1 MSSFLMRWWVAVAW
15 IEELIREGQKSVDEI
30 EVFYVEGTSVSADL
44 KQKKV
49 NLATTSRDCGL
60 GIRTIHKGRIGSSST
75 NDPGTW
81 RDCLMAAI
89 ASGKLATP
97 QTWNGLP
104 EPVPLPS
111 QPLSFDPALACDPGI
126 ARDLLRQMLEGA
138 AEHPADITAGSA
150 SLSVSSVTLA
160 NSQGIQYEDHHSGVA
175 LSLEAIHRQSTGYE
189 FDHASYLKDVNPRH
203 VGERAAFFACKSA
216 DGKDI
221 PTGDY
226 PVVLSPLAYAE
237 LLGNVFIPALNGRSV
252 HSGRSRLSQSLGQT
266 IADPRIQMYDD
277 PLLPRASGSV
287 RWDAEGTPTRRIDFI
302 KNGVLQ
308 NFAYDLKTAYRY
320 DKKST
325 GSAVRGG
332 FGGLPAIGHHNFIV
346 DGQRDNILDE
356 LVVYVHNVVG
366 AHTANPMSGDFS
378 VEISNAFWMEGGGFE
393 EPVRSAMMSGNVFDL
408 HKDIAGLSR
417 ETRAIGSLI
426 LPSIKLS
433 KQRII
438 GK

>member
-1 MSSFLMRWWVAVAW
+1 MRWWVAVAW
-15 IEELIREGQKSVDEI
+15 IEDLIREGQKSVDEV
-30 EVFYVEGTSVSADL
+30 EVFSVEGRSVSADL

-60 GIRTIHKGRIGSSST
+60 GIRVIHNGRIGSSST
-75 NDPGTW
+75 NNPDTW
-81 RDCLMAAI
+81 RDCLAAAI
-89 ASGKLATP
+89 ASAKLASP

-104 EPVPLPS
+104 EPVALPAS
-111 QPLSFDPALACDPGI
+111 PLSFDPSLECDPDI
-126 ARDLLRQMLEGA
+126 ARGLLRQMLEGA
-138 AEHPADITAGSA
+138 AEHPAAAITAGSA

-160 NSQGIQYEDHHSGVA
+160 NSQGIRYEDHHSGVA
-175 LSLEAIHRQSTGYE
+175 LSLEAIDRQSTGYE
-189 FDHASYLKDVNPRH
+189 FDHASYLGDVHPH
-203 VGERAAFFACKSA
+203 TVGERASFFACKSA

-252 HSGRSRLSQSLGQT
+252 HSGRSRLATMLGEN

-277 PLLPRASGSV
+277 PLLPRASGST
-287 RWDAEGTPTRRIDFI
+287 RWDAEGTPTGRIEFI
-302 KNGVLQ
+302 HDGVLRT
-308 NFAYDLKTAYRY
+308 FAYDLKTAYRY
-320 DKKST
+320 EKKST

-346 DGQRDNILDE
+346 DGKRDTVLDE
-356 LVVYVHNVVG
+356 RVVYVHNVVG

-378 VEISNAFWMEGGGFE
+378 VEISNAFWMEDGGFE

-408 HKDIAGLSR
+408 HKDIAGLSK
-417 ETRAIGSLI
+417 ETRAVGSLI
-426 LPSIKLS
+426 LPSIKIN

>member
-1 MSSFLMRWWVAVAW
+1 MRWWVAVAW
-15 IEELIREGQKSVDEI
+15 IEDLIREGQKSVDEI

-60 GIRTIHKGRIGSSST
+60 GIRIIHKGRIGSSST
-75 NDPGTW
+75 NDPDKW
-81 RDCLMAAI
+81 RDCLKAAI

-104 EPVPLPS
+104 EPVSILS
-111 QPLSFDPALACDPGI
+111 SSLSFDPALECDPDI

-138 AEHPADITAGSA
+138 SEHPADITAGSA

-160 NSQGIQYEDHHSGVA
+160 NSYGIRYEDHHTGVS
-175 LSLEAIHRQSTGYE
+175 LSLEAIERQSTGSE
-189 FDHASYLKDVNPRH
+189 FDYKSYIGDVNPRH
-203 VGERAAFFACKSA
+203 VGEQAAFFASKST
-216 DGKDI
+216 DGKEI

-252 HSGRSRLSQSLGQT
+252 HSGRSRLAQSLGQT
-266 IADPRIQMYDD
+266 IADPRLQMYDD
-277 PLLPRASGSV
+277 PLLPRASGSTG
-287 RWDAEGTPTRRIDFI
+287 WDAEGTPARRIDFI
-302 KNGVLQ
+302 WDGVLQ
-308 NFAYDLKTAYRY
+308 TFAYDLKTAYRY
-320 DKKST
+320 DKKTT

-346 DGQRDNILDE
+346 DGKRDNILDE
-356 LVVYVHNVVG
+356 RVLYVHNVVG
-366 AHTANPMSGDFS
+366 AHTANPMSGDYS
-378 VEISNAFWMEGGGFE
+378 VEISNAFWMEDGGFE

-408 HKDIAGLSR
+408 HKDIAGLSK

-426 LPSIKLS
+426 LPSIKIN

>member
-1 MSSFLMRWWVAVAW
+1 VEW
-15 IEELIREGQKSVDEI
+15 IEELIREGQKVVDEI
-30 EVFYVEGTSVSADL
+30 EAFYVEGTSVSADL

-49 NLATTSRDCGL
+49 NLATTSMDCGL

-75 NDPGTW
+75 NDPDKW
-81 RDCLMAAI
+81 RDCLAAAV
-89 ASGKLATP
+89 ASGKFATP

-111 QPLSFDPALACDPGI
+111 SPLSFDPALVCDPDI
-126 ARDLLRQMLEGA
+126 ARDLVRQMLEGA

-160 NSQGIQYEDHHSGVA
+160 NSQGIRYEDRQSGVS

-189 FDHASYLKDVNPRH
+189 FDYSSYLGDVDPHN

-237 LLGNVFIPALNGRSV
+237 LLSNVFIPALNGRSV
-252 HSGRSRLSQSLGQT
+252 HSGRSRLAKLLGET

-277 PLLPRASGSV
+277 PLLPRASGST
-287 RWDAEGTPTRRIDFI
+287 RWDGEGTPTRRIDFI
-302 KNGVLQ
+302 RDGVLE

-320 DKKST
+320 GKKTT

-346 DGQRDNILDE
+346 DGQRENIFDE
-356 LVVYVHNVVG
+356 RVMYVHNVVG
-366 AHTANPMSGDFS
+366 AHTANPMSGEFS
-378 VEISNAFWMEGGGFE
+378 VEISNAFWMEDGSFE
-393 EPVRSAMMSGNVFDL
+393 EPVRSAMMSGNVFDM
-408 HKDIAGLSR
+408 HKNIAGMSK
-417 ETRAIGSLI
+417 ETRVVGSLI
-426 LPSIKLS
+426 LPSIKLN

>member
-1 MSSFLMRWWVAVAW
+1 MRWWVAVAW

-30 EVFYVEGTSVSADL
+30 EAFYVEGTSVSADL

-49 NLATTSRDCGL
+49 NLATTSIDCGL

-75 NDPGTW
+75 NDPDKW
-81 RDCLMAAI
+81 RDCLAAAV
-89 ASGKLATP
+89 ASGKFATP

-104 EPVPLPS
+104 EPVSLPAI
-111 QPLSFDPALACDPGI
+111 PLSFDSGLVCDPDI
-126 ARDLLRQMLEGA
+126 ARDLVRQMLEGA

-160 NSQGIQYEDHHSGVA
+160 NSHGIRYEDHQSGVS

-189 FDHASYLKDVNPRH
+189 FDYSSYIGDIDPHN

-237 LLGNVFIPALNGRSV
+237 LLSNVFIPALNGRSV
-252 HSGRSRLSQSLGQT
+252 HSGRSRLAALLDEG

-277 PLLPRASGSV
+277 PLLPRASGST
-287 RWDAEGTPTRRIDFI
+287 RWDGEGTPTRRIDFI
-302 KNGVLQ
+302 RDGVLE

-320 DKKST
+320 DKKTT

-346 DGQRDNILDE
+346 DGQRENIFDE
-356 LVVYVHNVVG
+356 RVVYVHNVVG
-366 AHTANPMSGDFS
+366 AHTANPMSGAFS
-378 VEISNAFWMEGGGFE
+378 VEISNAFWMEDGGFE
-393 EPVRSAMMSGNVFDL
+393 EPVRSAMMSGNVFDM
-408 HKDIAGLSR
+408 HKNIAGMSK
-417 ETRAIGSLI
+417 ETRAVGSLI
-426 LPSIKLS
+426 LPSVKLN
-433 KQRII
+433 KQHII

>member
-1 MSSFLMRWWVAVAW
+1 MRWWVAVAW
-15 IEELIREGQKSVDEI
+15 IEDLIREGQKSVDEV
-30 EVFYVEGTSVSADL
+30 EVFSVEGRSVSADL

-60 GIRTIHKGRIGSSST
+60 GIRVIHKGRIGSSST
-75 NDPGTW
+75 NNLDTW
-81 RDCLMAAI
+81 RDCLAAAI
-89 ASGKLATP
+89 ASAKLASP

-104 EPVPLPS
+104 EPVTLPAS
-111 QPLSFDPALACDPGI
+111 PLSFDPSLVCDPDI
-126 ARDLLRQMLEGA
+126 ARGLLRQMIEGA
-138 AEHPADITAGSA
+138 SEHPAAAITAGSA

-160 NSQGIQYEDHHSGVA
+160 NSQGIRYEDHHSGVA
-175 LSLEAIHRQSTGYE
+175 LSLEAIDRQSTGYE
-189 FDHASYLKDVNPRH
+189 FDHASYLGDVHPH
-203 VGERAAFFACKSA
+203 TVGERASFFACKSA

-252 HSGRSRLSQSLGQT
+252 HSGRSRLATMLGEN

-277 PLLPRASGSV
+277 PLLPRASGST
-287 RWDAEGTPTRRIDFI
+287 RWDAEGTPTGRIEFI
-302 KNGVLQ
+302 HDGVLRT
-308 NFAYDLKTAYRY
+308 FAYDLKTAYRY
-320 DKKST
+320 EKKST

-346 DGQRDNILDE
+346 DGKRDTILDE
-356 LVVYVHNVVG
+356 RVVYVHNVVG

-378 VEISNAFWMEGGGFE
+378 VELSNAFWMEDGGFE

-408 HKDIAGLSR
+408 HKDIAGLSK
-417 ETRAIGSLI
+417 ETRAVGSLI
-426 LPSIKLS
+426 LPSIKIN

>member
-1 MSSFLMRWWVAVAW
+1 MRWWVAVAW
-15 IEELIREGQKSVDEI
+15 IEELIREGQKSVDEV

-44 KQKKV
+44 KQKKI

-60 GIRTIHKGRIGSSST
+60 GIRIIHKGRIGSSST
-75 NDPGTW
+75 NDPDLW
-81 RDCLMAAI
+81 RDCLAAAI

-104 EPVPLPS
+104 EPVSLPAA
-111 QPLSFDPALACDPGI
+111 PLSFDPALKCDPGI

-138 AEHPADITAGSA
+138 AEHPAEITAGSA
-150 SLSVSSVTLA
+150 SLSVSSVMLA
-160 NSQGIQYEDHHSGVA
+160 NSHGIRYEDHHTGVS

-189 FDHASYLKDVNPRH
+189 FDYATSLGDVNPHH
-203 VGERAAFFACKSA
+203 VGERAAFFASKSA

-252 HSGRSRLSQSLGQT
+252 HAGRSRLAKSLGEN
-266 IADPRIQMYDD
+266 IADPRIQMHDD
-277 PLLPRASGSV
+277 PHLPRASGST

-302 KNGVLQ
+302 RDGVLQ
-308 NFAYDLKTAYRY
+308 TFAYDLKTAYRY
-320 DKKST
+320 DKKTT

-346 DGQRDNILDE
+346 DGKREQILDE
-356 LVVYVHNVVG
+356 RVIYVHSVVG
-366 AHTANPMSGDFS
+366 AHTANPMSGEFS
-378 VEISNAFWMEGGGFE
+378 VEISNAFWMENGSFE

-408 HKDIAGLSR
+408 HKDIAGLSK
-417 ETRAIGSLI
+417 ETRAVGSLI
-426 LPSIKLS
+426 LPSIKIN
-433 KQRII
+433 KQHLI

>member
-1 MSSFLMRWWVAVAW
+1 M
-15 IEELIREGQKSVDEI
+15 I
-30 EVFYVEGTSVSADL
+30 
-44 KQKKV
+44 
-49 NLATTSRDCGL
+49 
-60 GIRTIHKGRIGSSST
+60 
-75 NDPGTW
+75 
-81 RDCLMAAI
+81 
-89 ASGKLATP
+89 
-97 QTWNGLP
+97 
-104 EPVPLPS
+104 
-111 QPLSFDPALACDPGI
+111 
-126 ARDLLRQMLEGA
+126 
-138 AEHPADITAGSA
+138 
-150 SLSVSSVTLA
+150 
-160 NSQGIQYEDHHSGVA
+160 
-175 LSLEAIHRQSTGYE
+175 
-189 FDHASYLKDVNPRH
+189 
-203 VGERAAFFACKSA
+203 
-216 DGKDI
+216 
-221 PTGDY
+221 
-226 PVVLSPLAYAE
+226 LSPLAYAE

-252 HSGRSRLSQSLGQT
+252 HSGRSRLAQSLGEK
-266 IADPRIQMYDD
+266 IADPRIQMFDD

-346 DGQRDNILDE
+346 DGKREQIFDE
-356 LVVYVHNVVG
+356 RVVYVHNVVG